1 MNIFEP
7 INKSFLENKKIDI
20 TFSKLINKKEKD
32 FLKFIFKKYNLM
44 TILEKSS
51 IVDNLSLYDILKELK
66 YKDVSQLQKFL
77 NNLLSKKINF
87 NIYSDK
93 KLVVSGSF
101 PIFSSY
107 SIVYDKINFTF
118 TREVYLGRK
127 PNTLFYLLRIDFLIF
142 IGDELSYKLYTYLIS
157 SKTIRNTTEI
167 CLSELKEILNAKNK
181 YERFFDFETK
191 ILKKA
196 IDDINLFSNIKFQYK
211 KIKTGEF
218 KNNKVE
224 NILFTFNDKEINSE
238 IQENIDLNSTANEI
252 INIVKEDIKDFH
264 STYLLIK
271 SYIRKRGVDYVQKN
285 INYVKKHFKT
295 NVEQNLKKSL
305 FLDLAK
311 STSIKKEKTLV
322 SIKRQYSTP
331 FLIHL
336 EISTIFKKNNLNI
349 EFQELLDSGF
359 FNKLNIL
366 KNNEILEKKFD
377 TFNLYVHYYTLQE
390 STIIIKVRE
399 K

>member
-7 INKSFLENKKIDI
+7 INKYFLENKKIDI

-167 CLSELKEILNAKNK
+167 CFSELKEILNAKNK

-377 TFNLYVHYYTLQE
+377 NFNLYVHYYTLQE

>member
-7 INKSFLENKKIDI
+7 INKYFLENKKIDI

-238 IQENIDLNSTANEI
+238 IQENIDLNSTTNEI
-252 INIVKEDIKDFH
+252 LNTIKEDIKDFH

-377 TFNLYVHYYTLQE
+377 NFNLYVHYYTLQE

>member
-1 MNIFEP
+1 M
-7 INKSFLENKKIDI
+7 SH
-20 TFSKLINKKEKD
+20 LI
-32 FLKFIFKKYNLM
+32 
-44 TILEKSS
+44 
-51 IVDNLSLYDILKELK
+51 
-66 YKDVSQLQKFL
+66 LQFT
-77 NNLLSKKINF
+77 SKKINF

-377 TFNLYVHYYTLQE
+377 NFNLYVHYYTLQE

>member
-7 INKSFLENKKIDI
+7 INKYFLENKKIDI

-191 ILKKA
+191 IPHRA
-196 IDDINLFSNIKFQYK
+196 F
-211 KIKTGEF
+211 F
-218 KNNKVE
+218 K
-224 NILFTFNDKEINSE
+224 
-238 IQENIDLNSTANEI
+238 
-252 INIVKEDIKDFH
+252 
-264 STYLLIK
+264 
-271 SYIRKRGVDYVQKN
+271 
-285 INYVKKHFKT
+285 
-295 NVEQNLKKSL
+295 
-305 FLDLAK
+305 
-311 STSIKKEKTLV
+311 
-322 SIKRQYSTP
+322 
-331 FLIHL
+331 
-336 EISTIFKKNNLNI
+336 
-349 EFQELLDSGF
+349 
-359 FNKLNIL
+359 
-366 KNNEILEKKFD
+366 
-377 TFNLYVHYYTLQE
+377 
-390 STIIIKVRE
+390 
-399 K
+399 

>member
-7 INKSFLENKKIDI
+7 INKYFLENKKIDI

>member
-20 TFSKLINKKEKD
+20 TFSKLMNKKEKD

>member
-7 INKSFLENKKIDI
+7 INKYFLENKKIDI

-377 TFNLYVHYYTLQE
+377 NFNLYVHYYTLQE

>member
-20 TFSKLINKKEKD
+20 TFSKLMNKKEKD

-377 TFNLYVHYYTLQE
+377 NFNLYVHYYTLQE

>member
-7 INKSFLENKKIDI
+7 INKYFLENKKIDI

-238 IQENIDLNSTANEI
+238 IQENIDLNSTTNEI
-252 INIVKEDIKDFH
+252 LNTIKEDIKDFH